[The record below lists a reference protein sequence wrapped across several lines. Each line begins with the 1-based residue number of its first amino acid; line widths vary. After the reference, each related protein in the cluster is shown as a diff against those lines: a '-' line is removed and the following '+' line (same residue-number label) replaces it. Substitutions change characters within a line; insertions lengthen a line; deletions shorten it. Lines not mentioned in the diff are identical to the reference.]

1 MFKAFAAAAA
11 LACAALPAAAFDLV
25 ALTDRNEL
33 IRFQDAAPGRT
44 SMVAIL
50 GTEGRV
56 LAIDVRPAN
65 KMLYALDDKSILYTL
80 DPRTGHATKL
90 STLSVA
96 LEDTSHAL
104 ADFNPQ
110 ADRLRVIGPGGQ
122 SLRVNVD
129 NGQTA
134 ADGRL
139 KFAAGDPNAGKAPR
153 VLAGAYLNSIP
164 SAPATQLFEF
174 DATSGAY
181 VIQDPPNEGTLQTVG
196 EASLPAGIAVEAMD
210 IHTTPDMRDYTGF
223 AVARNNLYR
232 FAIGSGRLT
241 HVGPIAAGARRI
253 VDLAILP

>member
-1 MFKAFAAAAA
+1 MIRAFAAAAV
-11 LACAALPAAAFDLV
+11 LACGALPAAAFDLV

-33 IRFQDAAPGRT
+33 IRFQDSAPGRT
-44 SMVAIL
+44 AMVAIL

-65 KMLYALDDKSILYTL
+65 RMLYGVDDKSILYTI
-80 DPRTGHATKL
+80 DPRTGHATRL
-90 STLSVA
+90 SALSVA
-96 LEDTSHAL
+96 LEDASAAL

-129 NGQTA
+129 TGQTV

-139 KFAAGDPNAGKAPR
+139 KFAAGDPNAGKSPR

-164 SAPATQLFEF
+164 SAPQTQLFEF

-181 VIQDPPNEGTLQTVG
+181 VIQDPPNDGTLQTVG
-196 EASLPAGIAVEAMD
+196 DPSLPAGFAVEAMD
-210 IHTTPDMRDYTGF
+210 IHTAPDMRDYTGF

-241 HVGPIAAGARRI
+241 PVGPIAAGARKI
-253 VDLAILP
+253 VDIAVLP